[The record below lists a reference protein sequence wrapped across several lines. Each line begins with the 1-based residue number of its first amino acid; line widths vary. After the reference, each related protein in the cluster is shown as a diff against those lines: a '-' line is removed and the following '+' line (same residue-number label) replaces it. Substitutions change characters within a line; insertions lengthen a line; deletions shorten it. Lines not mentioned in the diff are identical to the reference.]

1 MEDDAANR
9 VAALKTRRDAW
20 MAQRSAAMER
30 QNIRNEE
37 GELVALAGAGDG
49 AVNDDR
55 VLDKITERIT
65 HRLREEIRIQARP
78 PAVAL
83 LASGTPHI
91 VRVRSS
97 RIYPT
102 STRNV

>member
-30 QNIRNEE
+30 ENIRNEE

-91 VRVRSS
+91 ARVRSS